1 MIITDGYRDRYIA
14 SIHRWSVYGYG
25 EGGVWLRLGVIGVWA
40 GLVNGV
46 IGVGGWRFRVFR
58 IRTATLSCARILRDS
73 TPEEPCPMT
82 VPTPHPG
89 LRGLSFGTISY
100 ASLSVIT
107 RMTRWRRKQPVN
119 RPKNLSTKTRI
130 FGCIYSGKFGT
141 EVTAS
146 VMGSCHHPN
155 MVTPQRVMGEMTVSK
170 S

>member
-1 MIITDGYRDRYIA
+1 MGIKPPYIGLYG
-14 SIHRWSVYGYG
+14 IGVWWVLRW
-25 EGGVWLRLGVIGVWA
+25 GVWLRLGVIGW
-40 GLVNGV
+40 
-46 IGVGGWRFRVFR
+46 GWSRGMGWSLDVQG
-58 IRTATLSCARILRDS
+58 ISNPDCNTLLRQNPARLNPWSLS
-73 TPEEPCPMT
+73 TMT

-89 LRGLSFGTISY
+89 LRGLSFATISY

-107 RMTRWRRKQPVN
+107 RLTRWRRKQPVN
-119 RPKNLSTKTRI
+119 HPKNFSTKTRI
-130 FGCIYSGKFGT
+130 IGCIYSGKFGT

>member
-1 MIITDGYRDRYIA
+1 MGIEPPYTGLY
-14 SIHRWSVYGYG
+14 
-25 EGGVWLRLGVIGVWA
+25 GVWSMVGIEVRGMGWF
-40 GLVNGV
+40 GLVNG
-46 IGVGGWRFRVFR
+46 GSGYFESGLQHSP
-58 IRTATLSCARILRDS
+58 APESCA
-73 TPEEPCPMT
+73 TPPEEPCPMT
-82 VPTPHPG
+82 VPTPHPR

-107 RMTRWRRKQPVN
+107 RMTRWGRKQPVN
-119 RPKNLSTKTRI
+119 LPKNLSTKTRI

>member
-1 MIITDGYRDRYIA
+1 MGIEPPYIGL
-14 SIHRWSVYGYG
+14 YGVCSMVGIEVRGMAEAGCYW
-25 EGGVWLRLGVIGVWA
+25 GVVW
-40 GLVNGV
+40 
-46 IGVGGWRFRVFR
+46 VGQWRFRVFR
-58 IRTATLSCARILRDS
+58 IRTATLSDAANPPDS
-73 TPEEPCPMT
+73 TREGLSTMT
-82 VPTPHPG
+82 VPTLNPG
-89 LRGLSFGTISY
+89 VCTAVIARISY

-119 RPKNLSTKTRI
+119 HPKNLSTKTRI

>member
-1 MIITDGYRDRYIA
+1 M
-14 SIHRWSVYGYG
+14 
-25 EGGVWLRLGVIGVWA
+25 RLGWSLEVQGIS
-40 GLVNGV
+40 NPDCN
-46 IGVGGWRFRVFR
+46 
-58 IRTATLSCARILRDS
+58 TLLRQNPARLN
-73 TPEEPCPMT
+73 PEEPCPMT

-107 RMTRWRRKQPVN
+107 RMTRWRRKQPLN
-119 RPKNLSTKTRI
+119 HPKNLSTKTRI

-155 MVTPQRVMGEMTVSK
+155 IVTPQRVKPEMTVPTPYPGLRGLSFGTISYASLSVITRLTRWRRK
-170 S
+170 

>member
-1 MIITDGYRDRYIA
+1 MGIEPPYIGLYIV
-14 SIHRWSVYGYG
+14 SQYMGMGREGYG
-25 EGGVWLRLGVIGVWA
+25 VVWVEA
-40 GLVNGV
+40 GLVNG
-46 IGVGGWRFRVFR
+46 GSGYFESGLQHSP
-58 IRTATLSCARILRDS
+58 APESCATQPRR
-73 TPEEPCPMT
+73 T
-82 VPTPHPG
+82 VSDVCSYPHPG

-107 RMTRWRRKQPVN
+107 RLTHWRRKQPVN
-119 RPKNLSTKTRI
+119 HPKNLSTKTRI

-155 MVTPQRVMGEMTVSK
+155 MVTPQQVMGEMTVLK

>member
-1 MIITDGYRDRYIA
+1 MGIEPPYIGL
-14 SIHRWSVYGYG
+14 YGIYG
-25 EGGVWLRLGVIGVWA
+25 MVGIEVRGMGWFGLRLGWSV
-40 GLVNGV
+40 GLLEWV
-46 IGVGGWRFRVFR
+46 VGGSGYFESGLQHSS
-58 IRTATLSCARILRDS
+58 APESCATQPRRTVSDGCSYS
-73 TPEEPCPMT
+73 TPR
-82 VPTPHPG
+82 TPW
-89 LRGLSFGTISY
+89 LSFGTISY

-119 RPKNLSTKTRI
+119 HPKNLSTKTRI

-141 EVTAS
+141 EVTVS